1 MEKLVLKADEA
12 AEILNVG
19 ISSIYDMRNRKVLQ
33 QLEDLPGVRFRAKDV
48 YALAKLKQNQEEYS
62 PYQYRNLKT
71 ELAQTKAQL
80 ARIKAAAMA
89 LVAEIAKED
98 ADGC

>member
-12 AEILNVG
+12 AEILNLG
-19 ISSIYDMRNRKVLQ
+19 ISSIYDLRNRNVLP
-33 QLEDLPGVRFRAKDV
+33 QLEDLPGLRFRAQDV
-48 YALAKLKQNQEEYS
+48 YALAGKDLSEYS

-80 ARIKAAAMA
+80 ARIKVAAMA

-98 ADGC
+98 ADGR

>member
-1 MEKLVLKADEA
+1 MEKLVMKADEA
-12 AEILNVG
+12 AEVLNVG
-19 ISSIYDMRNRKVLQ
+19 KSTVYDLCDRGILPRIKK
-33 QLEDLPGVRFRAKDV
+33 LPGLRFRAQDV
-48 YALAKLKQNQEEYS
+48 YALAGKDLSEYS

-98 ADGC
+98 TDGC

>member
-1 MEKLVLKADEA
+1 MEKLVMKADEA
-12 AEILNVG
+12 AEVLNVG
-19 ISSIYDMRNRKVLQ
+19 KSTVYDLCDRGILPRIKK
-33 QLEDLPGVRFRAKDV
+33 LPGLRFRAQDV
-48 YALAKLKQNQEEYS
+48 YALAGKDLSEYS
-62 PYQYRNLKT
+62 PYQCRNLKS

-80 ARIKAAAMA
+80 ARIKAAAMT